1 MLFFF
6 LFVLIFFFSI
16 AVQHIQHLKDT
27 QMSIL
32 SELERL
38 VHENE
43 QLRK

>member
-1 MLFFF
+1 MLFFV
-6 LFVLIFFFSI
+6 FVLYLFFSI